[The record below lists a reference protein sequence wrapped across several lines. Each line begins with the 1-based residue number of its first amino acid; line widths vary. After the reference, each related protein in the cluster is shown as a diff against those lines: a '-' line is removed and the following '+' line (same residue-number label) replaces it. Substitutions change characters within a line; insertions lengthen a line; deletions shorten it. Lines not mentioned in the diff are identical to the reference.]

1 MTSPDR
7 QEESGFTLIEL
18 MVAITISAFV
28 IGAAA
33 SVLLV
38 VMRNYS
44 YSATRLV
51 ESHDAQLIS
60 LWLTADV
67 LSAGPATNI
76 ATTPTLSGCGGLQTA
91 GNNVLK
97 LSWSD
102 FDTAAAFEASY
113 RLKPAPSGLGY
124 QLIRYFCSS
133 GDRTVVA
140 RDVTPSGAT
149 ATVAVDQVNLA
160 VNVLVNATPYS
171 FNVSASRRTTTV
183 AAPITT
189 LPARDTTPPNAPS
202 VPKLDPAS
210 DTGALATDNITKDTT
225 PTFFGTAEAN
235 SSITLYEG
243 AATVGSATTDA
254 AGNWRG
260 AVAPAL
266 SDGNHMIRATA
277 TDTAGNVS
285 PASAGQI
292 VTIDTVR
299 PDAPTAVTLANGG
312 GVGNAYI
319 NSTNAGS
326 LNFTVTILAG
336 ARNASSDTVTVT
348 LTGGATVSGVRT
360 PSNPGG
366 TVSVT
371 AVNGTTLTDG
381 SVAVIA
387 TVTDLAGNVSTAAA
401 GTAIIK
407 DTVVTGALS
416 PVLNHYTYID
426 NTNPAADTLSGSI
439 GAITSWGTD
448 NSLDVVAV
456 ELTGPHPNT
465 RYVGLPV
472 ASGGNGSF
480 PTITVDNTMGSVDYQ
495 LFLMD
500 SAGNQTAVQL
510 TITATD
516 TK

>member
-97 LSWSD
+97 LSWSE
-102 FDTAAAFEASY
+102 FPTPQPGAEASY
-113 RLKPAPSGLGY
+113 RLQPAPSGPGY

-183 AAPITT
+183 VAPITT
-189 LPARDTTPPNAPS
+189 LPARDTTPPNCLL
-202 VPKLDPAS
+202 VC
-210 DTGALATDNITKDTT
+210 
-225 PTFFGTAEAN
+225 AEAGPRQRYRGAGN
-235 SSITLYEG
+235 RQHHQGHDTDLLWNCRSQRSITLYEG

-266 SDGNHMIRATA
+266 SDGNHMIRAHPA
-277 TDTAGNVS
+277 TDTAGDDI
-285 PASAGQI
+285 ARLCR
-292 VTIDTVR
+292 TDRDDRHR
-299 PDAPTAVTLANGG
+299 PP
-312 GVGNAYI
+312 
-319 NSTNAGS
+319 
-326 LNFTVTILAG
+326 
-336 ARNASSDTVTVT
+336 
-348 LTGGATVSGVRT
+348 
-360 PSNPGG
+360 
-366 TVSVT
+366 
-371 AVNGTTLTDG
+371 
-381 SVAVIA
+381 
-387 TVTDLAGNVSTAAA
+387 
-401 GTAIIK
+401 
-407 DTVVTGALS
+407 
-416 PVLNHYTYID
+416 
-426 NTNPAADTLSGSI
+426 
-439 GAITSWGTD
+439 
-448 NSLDVVAV
+448 
-456 ELTGPHPNT
+456 
-465 RYVGLPV
+465 
-472 ASGGNGSF
+472 
-480 PTITVDNTMGSVDYQ
+480 
-495 LFLMD
+495 
-500 SAGNQTAVQL
+500 
-510 TITATD
+510 
-516 TK
+516 